1 MRNLN
6 TFFKKRLTE
15 RGRRID
21 LRKFRERLLREGRAQ
36 KPSRHLL
43 GNLKTMDEGVAGCLQ
58 ARGTT
63 RLILP
68 LIISILHHFPQ
79 MGKGRLLFWEI
90 VPQRLACFMFLQL
103 VDSLLFSVEI
113 LFLFFF
119 IFFECWVNPLIQWI
133 QRKCSFTLLSPD
145 TKTSPCLDVLNTF

>member
-68 LIISILHHFPQ
+68 LIISLLHHFPQ
-79 MGKGRLLFWEI
+79 MGKGRLLF
-90 VPQRLACFMFLQL
+90 
-103 VDSLLFSVEI
+103 
-113 LFLFFF
+113 
-119 IFFECWVNPLIQWI
+119 
-133 QRKCSFTLLSPD
+133 
-145 TKTSPCLDVLNTF
+145 